1 MKIYTCIEEFAPI
14 EFPVV
19 TIGTFD
25 GVHIGHQAIINKL
38 KEVAER
44 HNGETIL
51 VTFDPHPR
59 KVLYSDSWDL
69 KLINSPKRKI
79 DLIRKTGIDHLIILP
94 FTKKFAQMSSYEFI
108 KNILVDKIHTKNIVI
123 GYDHHFGRDRLG
135 DHQSLEE
142 LGKEFGFRVDEVPPQ
157 YIDKISVSST
167 KIRKALNDG
176 NITYA
181 NKLLGYEYSIHG
193 NVVEGFKIGRTI
205 GFPTA
210 NLEVDDKLKL
220 ITANGVY
227 ACKVLW
233 NGQKFFGMGNIGVR
247 PTLNRKDLTIEVHI
261 FDFDK
266 QIYGDYLTIYWI
278 DRIRDEIKFKDLEA
292 LKEQLVKDKKTVLR
306 ILNKKNN
313 D

>member
-1 MKIYTCIEEFAPI
+1 MKIYSCIEEFTPVA
-14 EFPVV
+14 FPVV

-25 GVHIGHQAIINKL
+25 GVHVGHRAIIKRL
-38 KEVAER
+38 KEVAAR

-79 DLIRKTGIDHLIILP
+79 DLIRKTGIDHLIVLP

-108 KNILVDKIHTKNIVI
+108 KNILVDKIHAKNIVV
-123 GYDHHFGRDRLG
+123 GYNHHFGKDRLG
-135 DHQSLEE
+135 DHQSLEVME
-142 LGKEFGFRVDEVPPQ
+142 KEFGFTVDEVPAQ
-157 YIDKISVSST
+157 YIDGISVSST

-176 NITYA
+176 NITHA
-181 NKLLGYEYSIHG
+181 NKYLGYEYSIHG

-233 NGQKFFGMGNIGVR
+233 NGQKLGGMGNIGVR

-278 DRIRDEIKFKDLEA
+278 DRIRDEVKFKDLEA
-292 LKEQLVKDKKTVLR
+292 LKEQLVKDKKTVLG
-306 ILNKKNN
+306 IL
-313 D
+313 DE

>member
-1 MKIYTCIEEFAPI
+1 
-14 EFPVV
+14 
-19 TIGTFD
+19 
-25 GVHIGHQAIINKL
+25 
-38 KEVAER
+38 
-44 HNGETIL
+44 
-51 VTFDPHPR
+51 
-59 KVLYSDSWDL
+59 
-69 KLINSPKRKI
+69 
-79 DLIRKTGIDHLIILP
+79 
-94 FTKKFAQMSSYEFI
+94 
-108 KNILVDKIHTKNIVI
+108 
-123 GYDHHFGRDRLG
+123 
-135 DHQSLEE
+135 
-142 LGKEFGFRVDEVPPQ
+142 DEVPPQ